1 MPATLA
7 APHPHAQPVK
17 RERTK
22 SQLAMMSCALLA
34 PWVSQQQ
41 EERLRERQLEAN
53 AVRVPLDTSVSV
65 LMALLDAP
73 SVHLAS
79 FR

>member
-1 MPATLA
+1 MLATLA
-7 APHPHAQPVK
+7 APHPYAQPVK

-22 SQLAMMSCALLA
+22 SQLATMSRALLA

-41 EERLRERQLEAN
+41 EERLRERRLEAN

-65 LMALLDAP
+65 SMALLDAL